1 MIVLRRLLIPPL
13 LVVFVV
19 FIFPLI
25 LLVYAR
31 AVLLDSE
38 FYTKNYTDMNIS
50 DRVYTNI
57 LPILID
63 ETLPGQLKG
72 ENYDIKD
79 DVYRILTNTIPS
91 SWVDQIVLTSLSQF
105 IPYLTGI
112 NDQASVYLD
121 VKKLTDQLMIELN
134 NDEFKKDI
142 YTAVTDTTIEDIS
155 IRVKNQS
162 FSN

>member
-25 LLVYAR
+25 LLVYTR

-63 ETLPGQLKG
+63 ETIPGQLKG

-79 DVYRILTNTIPS
+79 DVYRILTNILDLIWKNFLSSSSKIVWTIVNVS
-91 SWVDQIVLTSLSQF
+91 F
-105 IPYLTGI
+105 C
-112 NDQASVYLD
+112 SVFCVVGNL
-121 VKKLTDQLMIELN
+121 
-134 NDEFKKDI
+134 
-142 YTAVTDTTIEDIS
+142 
-155 IRVKNQS
+155 
-162 FSN
+162 